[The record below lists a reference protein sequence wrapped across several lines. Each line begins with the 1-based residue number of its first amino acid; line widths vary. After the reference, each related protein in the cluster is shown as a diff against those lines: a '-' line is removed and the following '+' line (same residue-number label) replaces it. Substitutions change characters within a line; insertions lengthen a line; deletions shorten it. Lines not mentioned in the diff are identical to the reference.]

1 MSLFKKAAL
10 VSSLIMSMFLFST
23 HSTFA
28 QQTEQIVDGTGDGA
42 CAISGVMTIRGI
54 ECIVQNILTIAV
66 SAIGFAGFV
75 MLIIGSFQFLLSG
88 SDTKGVEGGKS
99 TMTFA
104 VIGLVLAMTSW
115 MILNFIAT
123 FTGVTTITRFTV
135 FFQ

>member
-1 MSLFKKAAL
+1 MSLYKKTALLAL
-10 VSSLIMSMFLFST
+10 VITSMFLFLPADIQ
-23 HSTFA
+23 A
-28 QQTEQIVDGTGDGA
+28 QVTQPLRTGTGDNA
-42 CAISGVMTIRGI
+42 CVINDVVTIRGI
-54 ECIVQNILTIAV
+54 ECIVENILAIAV

-75 MLIIGSFQFLLSG
+75 MLIIGSFQYLLSG

-123 FTGVTTITRFTV
+123 FTGVSTITRFTV